1 MTDTV
6 AQAERV
12 MEQGAQADLAA
23 VLQLA
28 AAGRLRC
35 SDKTQRPTAATV
47 RTVSEVLTS
56 GDFYEGEAVR
66 AFAWPLLLQA
76 GGLAQLS
83 SGRLE
88 LTIGGRKVGPGPEAV
103 RDLWRRW
110 LGHGVPDELSRV
122 EAVKGQRVVNVL
134 SAPGPRRKAVGAA
147 LAGCCPPGE
156 WLAVDHLFVAMRDA
170 GHDPVVVRSG
180 GPCGSCIWKIRS
192 TAASASTVTT
202 TGRCCRAVTPC
213 VCCSSTRPPSVSSTS
228 AAPPGA
234 RDDYRNNWGGEELD
248 RLSRYDGLLAVRL
261 NPLGAYATGRA
272 DRYLPSPAPTGTAG
286 VRCPVRVLANFD
298 LVAHLAPADALL
310 LDAFATRTADHIWT
324 LSMASLLKAVH
335 TGRSLEELRGFL
347 ARSSG
352 LEPQQLLPTVATLLA
367 DASSRTG
374 KVRDTGTFRLLLCAD
389 EAQAVLI
396 AKDRR
401 LRTLCSMVGERHL
414 AVAPGDLL
422 SFRTALLKLGCV
434 LPVAQS

>member
-156 WLAVDHLFVAMRDA
+156 WLAVDHLFVAMRGA

-192 TAASASTVTT
+192 TAASATTVTT

-228 AAPPGA
+228 AAPPRTGPGTTTA
-234 RDDYRNNWGGEELD
+234 TTG
-248 RLSRYDGLLAVRL
+248 AVRNL
-261 NPLGAYATGRA
+261 TGSAATTGCSPSASIRWGPTRPGVPTATCRVRLPPVRLGCGVRSGCWRTSTSWPTWPPPTPCCSM
-272 DRYLPSPAPTGTAG
+272 PSPP
-286 VRCPVRVLANFD
+286 
-298 LVAHLAPADALL
+298 ALL
-310 LDAFATRTADHIWT
+310 TT
-324 LSMASLLKAVH
+324 
-335 TGRSLEELRGFL
+335 
-347 ARSSG
+347 SG
-352 LEPQQLLPTVATLLA
+352 PCPWPP
-367 DASSRTG
+367 
-374 KVRDTGTFRLLLCAD
+374 C
-389 EAQAVLI
+389 
-396 AKDRR
+396 
-401 LRTLCSMVGERHL
+401 
-414 AVAPGDLL
+414 
-422 SFRTALLKLGCV
+422 
-434 LPVAQS
+434 